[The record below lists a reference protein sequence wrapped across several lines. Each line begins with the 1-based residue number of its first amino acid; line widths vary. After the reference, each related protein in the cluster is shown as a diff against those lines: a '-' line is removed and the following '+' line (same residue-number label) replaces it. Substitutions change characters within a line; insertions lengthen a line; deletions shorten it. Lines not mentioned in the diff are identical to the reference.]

1 MSQKIL
7 ILGATGFVGQHLA
20 RTLAAGTWAV
30 PLAAGRSARVSG
42 IDAAG
47 SVQTLRLDATDEAA
61 LLRALQGVDGVVNCI
76 AGSATTMTT
85 STRVLVNAASRQ
97 QTPPRIVHLSSMAV
111 YGPATGLIDE
121 SAPLSGV
128 DAYARAKITTEQLC
142 VPYARSVILRP
153 GIVYGP
159 GGPQWTARIARWLYA
174 RRLGDLGAAGD
185 GCCNLLCV
193 EDLVTAIN
201 QALRLNGVEGRTFE
215 PCNVRAA
222 DLERILRALRTS
234 ARSGARGAATGPAA
248 VQVREQDPGP
258 TAQDAQILSARAGLR
273 SMRLPEAIP
282 PSLLRLCQQDIR
294 LDIHAAERGLQL
306 SWTTLEAGLAAAA
319 AWCRQHLGREAQA
332 S

>member
-30 PLAAGRSARVSG
+30 RWAAGRCARVSG

-201 QALRLNGVEGRTFE
+201 QALRLNGVEGRTFNLAMSE
-215 PCNVRAA
+215 PPTWNEYFVRFAQA
-222 DLERILRALRTS
+222 LGAVPVARLGRRRLKFESKILAPPLKI
-234 ARSGARGAATGPAA
+234 
-248 VQVREQDPGP
+248 
-258 TAQDAQILSARAGLR
+258 AQILSARAGLR

>member
-20 RTLAAGTWAV
+20 RALAAGTWAV

-47 SVQTLRLDATDEAA
+47 SVQTLRLDATEEAA
-61 LLRALQGVDGVVNCI
+61 LSRALQGVDGVVNCI

-128 DAYARAKITTEQLC
+128 DAYAQAKITTEQLC

-159 GGPQWTARIARWLYA
+159 GGPQWTARIARWLHA

-185 GCCNLLCV
+185 GCCNLLYV
-193 EDLVTAIN
+193 EDLVTAIS
-201 QALRLNGVEGRTFE
+201 QALRLNGVEGRTFNLAMSE
-215 PCNVRAA
+215 PPTWNEYFVRFAQA
-222 DLERILRALRTS
+222 LGAVPVARLGRRRLKFESKILAPPLKI
-234 ARSGARGAATGPAA
+234 A
-248 VQVREQDPGP
+248 E
-258 TAQDAQILSARAGLR
+258 ILSARAGLR
-273 SMRLPEAIP
+273 SLRLPEAIP

>member
-201 QALRLNGVEGRTFE
+201 QALRLNGVEGRTFNLAMSE
-215 PCNVRAA
+215 PPTWNEYFVRFAQA
-222 DLERILRALRTS
+222 LGAVPVARLGRRRLKFESKILAPPLKI
-234 ARSGARGAATGPAA
+234 
-248 VQVREQDPGP
+248 
-258 TAQDAQILSARAGLR
+258 AQILSARAGLR